1 MRARWLTGMSEF
13 GTETAP
19 LHVTLMMRNAA
30 LIVAF
35 AGLSF
40 AVPPWTALAQT
51 ASPSANVYRSL
62 ESGRPV
68 HDAGEI
74 RGRIESVDYPG
85 GTLVVSSG
93 RTKRVIAVVPST
105 TIYRRGEYS
114 TLADLRR
121 GQKVDISVYEVGGR
135 LVAQTIR
142 I

>member
-1 MRARWLTGMSEF
+1 MRR
-13 GTETAP
+13 
-19 LHVTLMMRNAA
+19 AA

-40 AVPPWTALAQT
+40 ALPAVPLRAQT
-51 ASPSANVYRSL
+51 AGASPTPTPNVYRSL
-62 ESGRPV
+62 ESGPA

-74 RGRIESVDYPG
+74 RGTIDSVDYPG
-85 GTLVVSSG
+85 GTLVVRSG
-93 RTKRVIAVVPST
+93 KDKRVVAVVPST
-105 TIYRRGEYS
+105 TIYRHGQYS

-121 GQKVDISVYEVGGR
+121 GQKVDISVYEVGGH

>member
-1 MRARWLTGMSEF
+1 
-13 GTETAP
+13 
-19 LHVTLMMRNAA
+19 MMRNAA

-40 AVPPWTALAQT
+40 AVPVWVSYAQT
-51 ASPSANVYRSL
+51 PPASTPNVYRSL

-74 RGRIESVDYPG
+74 RGRIESVDYPE
-85 GTLVVSSG
+85 GTLVVRG
-93 RTKRVIAVVPST
+93 RMGKRVIAVVPST

-121 GQKVDISVYEVGGR
+121 GQRVDISVYEVGGR

>member
-1 MRARWLTGMSEF
+1 
-13 GTETAP
+13 
-19 LHVTLMMRNAA
+19 MMRNAA

-35 AGLSF
+35 AGLGF
-40 AVPPWTALAQT
+40 ALPGMARAQAPPP
-51 ASPSANVYRSL
+51 SPTPNVYRSL

-74 RGRIESVDYPG
+74 RGRIDSIDYPE
-85 GTLVVSSG
+85 GTLVVSG
-93 RTKRVIAVVPST
+93 PMGKRVIAVVPST
-105 TIYRRGEYS
+105 TIYRHGEYS

-121 GQKVDISVYEVGGR
+121 GQRVDISVYEVGGR

>member
-1 MRARWLTGMSEF
+1 
-13 GTETAP
+13 
-19 LHVTLMMRNAA
+19 MMRRAA

-40 AVPPWTALAQT
+40 AVPAWPACAQT
-51 ASPSANVYRSL
+51 PPSPTPNVYRSL

-74 RGRIESVDYPG
+74 RGRIQSIDYPG
-85 GTLVVSSG
+85 GTLVVHGSMG
-93 RTKRVIAVVPST
+93 NRVIAVVPST
-105 TIYRRGEYS
+105 TIYRHGEYS
-114 TLADLRR
+114 TLSDLRR
-121 GQKVDISVYEVGGR
+121 GQQVDISVYEVGGR